1 MNKNIILTLLMAMAT
16 VSAWA
21 GDAVLIIKTKTAE
34 YKYLYSQTP
43 HIVPEG
49 QTLTITC
56 GNEAP
61 VTLTFDEVE
70 GITTPDV
77 TGINQTEMAQRPQI
91 QVNGGILNI
100 ADATES
106 INVYDMAGAKVA
118 SHKAGQAQIALPQH
132 GTYVVRIGKASFK
145 VLVR

>member
-61 VTLTFDEVE
+61 VTLTFDEVKVL
-70 GITTPDV
+70 P
-77 TGINQTEMAQRPQI
+77 RPT
-91 QVNGGILNI
+91 LL
-100 ADATES
+100 ES
-106 INVYDMAGAKVA
+106 IRPRWHNDHRYRSTEAY
-118 SHKAGQAQIALPQH
+118 STSPTPQNP
-132 GTYVVRIGKASFK
+132 
-145 VLVR
+145 